1 MTLFK
6 DIMPYYLMYTCS
18 LLKSEHI
25 VVALIY
31 LVIRICRRLVAKS
44 GQAEI
49 LEILFWTGISE
60 TLAKTLGGDE
70 DYVQG
75 WM

>member
-1 MTLFK
+1 MF
-6 DIMPYYLMYTCS
+6 
-18 LLKSEHI
+18 I
-25 VVALIY
+25 VEIWAYCGRLNIFG
-31 LVIRICRRLVAKS
+31 IRICRRLVAKS